1 MQRNLSHKIRKNVIC
16 NSLRKFILG
25 KRQKPIFNRNSI
37 SKLLSDILWTSSMI
51 GYLRWVHLMQKL
63 PTEVK
68 LQRVSSLRNSF
79 YSCPTELLQS
89 CGKVIRPATPLT
101 KELCS
106 KLSGNC
112 LKIFKPNLFRIP
124 LGSYLGIHAF
134 IPVIFVFPQSCCILC
149 FHMFWKNIFT
159 FNFFYISVEK
169 KIYGV
174 LEPESNFFSSAPSSL
189 WQQLPRKT
197 K

>member
-1 MQRNLSHKIRKNVIC
+1 MQRNLSNRIRKNVIC

-68 LQRVSSLRNSF
+68 LQRVSCLRNSF
-79 YSCPTELLQS
+79 YSCPTQLLQS

-101 KELCS
+101 KELCG

-112 LKIFKPNLFRIP
+112 LKIFKPTLFKIP
-124 LGSYLGIHAF
+124 LVATLVSMFLFQSFLFFLSHAVSCVF
-134 IPVIFVFPQSCCILC
+134 MCFEKIFALSTSFVFQL
-149 FHMFWKNIFT
+149 K
-159 FNFFYISVEK
+159 K

-174 LEPESNFFSSAPSSL
+174 L
-189 WQQLPRKT
+189 
-197 K
+197 